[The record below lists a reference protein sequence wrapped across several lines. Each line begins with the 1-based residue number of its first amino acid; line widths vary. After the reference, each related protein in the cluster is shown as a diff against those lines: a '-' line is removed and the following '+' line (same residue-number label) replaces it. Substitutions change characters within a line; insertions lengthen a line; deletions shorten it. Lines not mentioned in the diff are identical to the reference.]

1 MARILVV
8 DDDDVARLLVGELL
22 ETGGYGVAYA
32 ADGDT
37 ALALYR
43 EQPFAAVVLDVV
55 MPGLSGLDTLR
66 ALRELDTD
74 VRVIMVSGARDAD
87 LMLARDLGAIAT
99 LPKPIDHAELLGAIR
114 SVIAP

>member
-8 DDDDVARLLVGELL
+8 DDDDVARLVIGEIL
-22 ETGGYGVAYA
+22 ETGGHDVVDA

-37 ALALYR
+37 ALELYR
-43 EQPFAAVVLDVV
+43 RQPFDVVVLDVV
-55 MPGLSGLDTLR
+55 MPGTSGLDTLR

-74 VRVIMVSGARDAD
+74 VRVIMVSGARGAD